1 MSVKVHEAFC
11 LDSFQDRLLFFDD
24 FEGDQ
29 IKDEWRGTGDAGG
42 GADVIDLQTG
52 GICRLDTGI
61 VVDDDWL
68 IDWFNIRSLLVTKKV
83 TMEARVKTNQNTYLK
98 VYIALRFDG
107 LNDIYFYC
115 FDNFGGAHNW
125 QIACVDAGAGAGVD
139 TGVAVDTNYHLFR
152 IECFPTG
159 EVHFY
164 IDNVEC
170 ANSPVTTN
178 ITAQYLQPVFS
189 LLTRTTEERT
199 MDIDYCY
206 IRQER

>member
-1 MSVKVHEAFC
+1 VSVKVHEAFC

-42 GADVIDLQTG
+42 GANVIDLQTG

-83 TMEARVKTNQNTYLK
+83 TMEARVKTNQNTYLQ

-189 LLTRTTEERT
+189 LLTRTTAERT
-199 MDIDYCY
+199 MDIDYVY